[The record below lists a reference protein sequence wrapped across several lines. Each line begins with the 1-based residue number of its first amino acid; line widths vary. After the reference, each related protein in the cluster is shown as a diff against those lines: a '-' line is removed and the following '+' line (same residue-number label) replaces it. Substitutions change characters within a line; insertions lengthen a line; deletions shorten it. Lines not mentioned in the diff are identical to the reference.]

1 MKRLS
6 QKNEAVPV
14 LQDKHTETVNEYA
27 RKYGRLIR
35 VTAVEHDDVLA
46 MFGLMTAREVGE
58 V

>member
-1 MKRLS
+1 MADYYEQFSDQLDV
-6 QKNEAVPV
+6 E
-14 LQDKHTETVNEYA
+14 LTEYA